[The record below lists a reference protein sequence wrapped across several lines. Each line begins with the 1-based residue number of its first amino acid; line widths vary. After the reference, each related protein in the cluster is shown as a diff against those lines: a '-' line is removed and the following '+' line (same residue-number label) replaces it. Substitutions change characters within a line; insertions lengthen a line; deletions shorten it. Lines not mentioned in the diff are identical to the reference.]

1 MNNLIKS
8 AFLKRQE
15 HIPIGTDSYRLFD
28 GVSDGMDGVYIDN
41 FAGHYLVSYINDKP
55 RVPINLNLQEKSIWI
70 KKLNKD
76 QKLPPTCLKGDPKSP
91 NVEITENHARFEIDF
106 SAGYSQGIF
115 LDQRDNRLKVIERAS
130 NIRVLNCFSYTCCF
144 SVVAALGG
152 AESTTSIDLS
162 KSYLEWGKKNFILNN
177 IKERDENHFFCK
189 GDVFEWLK
197 QFNRKGRKFGLV
209 IVDPPSFSRS
219 GKSGSFSVINDYSS
233 LIESSANLVEPFGWI
248 LACSNH
254 RKLTNNKFISSIK
267 EGVKN
272 AKRKIIDIEL
282 SQMPF
287 DFSGEKYLKSVWLKL
302 A

>member
-1 MNNLIKS
+1 MDNLIKS

-15 HIPIGTDSYRLFD
+15 YISAGTDSYRLFD
-28 GVSDGMDGVYIDN
+28 GIGDGVEGFYIDN
-41 FAGHYLVSYINDKP
+41 FAGHFLVSYLNDKP
-55 RVPINLNLQEKSIWI
+55 RVPISFNLDEKSIWL
-70 KKLNKD
+70 KELNQDHKSPPICFKGNP
-76 QKLPPTCLKGDPKSP
+76 KLPK
-91 NVEITENHARFEIDF
+91 VEISENHARFEIDF

-115 LDQRDNRLKVIERAS
+115 LDQRDNRLKVIERSAD
-130 NIRVLNCFSYTCCF
+130 RKVLNCFSYTCCF

-162 KSYLEWGKKNFILNN
+162 NTYLEWGKRNFNLNN
-177 IKERDENHFFCK
+177 INLRDSNHYFCK
-189 GDVFEWLK
+189 GDVFNWLK
-197 QFNRKGRKFGLV
+197 QFNRKERKFGLV

-219 GKSGSFSVINDYSS
+219 GKNGAFSVINDYSS
-233 LIESSANLVEPFGWI
+233 LIELAVNLVEPFGWV

-254 RKLTNNKFISSIK
+254 RKLTNKKFISSVK

-287 DFSGEKYLKSVWLKL
+287 DFSGEKYLKSIWLKL
-302 A
+302 S